1 MQRTTK
7 TSAKFTKLVEK
18 THQLKEEL
26 LNSNHYDLISDIDE
40 RVNALFTI
48 YLNSKTLKE
57 EINNRVIG
65 VGKQNNYF
73 KYHMYVKPK
82 KVKSNDK

>member
-73 KYHMYVKPK
+73 KYHMYVKHK
-82 KVKSNDK
+82 KVKSK

>member
-26 LNSNHYDLISDIDE
+26 LNSNHYGLISDIDE

-73 KYHMYVKPK
+73 KYHMYIKHK
-82 KVKSNDK
+82 KVKSK

>member
-26 LNSNHYDLISDIDE
+26 LNSNHYGLISDIDE

-73 KYHMYVKPK
+73 KYHMYINIRK
-82 KVKSNDK
+82 

>member
-26 LNSNHYDLISDIDE
+26 LNSNHYELINDIDA
-40 RVNALFTI
+40 RTNALFDI
-48 YLNSKTLKE
+48 YLNGKTLKQE
-57 EINNRVIG
+57 VNKKIINM
-65 VGKQNNYF
+65 GKQNHYL